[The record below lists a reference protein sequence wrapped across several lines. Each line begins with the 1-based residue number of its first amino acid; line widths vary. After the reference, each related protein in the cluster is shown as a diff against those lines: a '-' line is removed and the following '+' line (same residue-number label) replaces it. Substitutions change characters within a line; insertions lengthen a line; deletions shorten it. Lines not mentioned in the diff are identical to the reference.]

1 VCDEIREG
9 IMKLILKIIL
19 GLLFL
24 VFFIFLAFLKGI
36 MIAAKLVTSKNTE
49 LFHKLHFDH
58 FKSKQNVKA
67 SS

>member
-1 VCDEIREG
+1 
-9 IMKLILKIIL
+9 MKLILKFI